1 MIPLWNSAFKCFI
14 DIEKK
19 HCNKKFTVFCIFIA
33 NSRKQVQNIAKLV
46 ILYSEEVPLK
56 NRIND
61 FCLKATIVID
71 KYI

>member
-19 HCNKKFTVFCIFIA
+19 HWNKKFTVFYILIA

-46 ILYSEEVPLK
+46 ILYLEEVSLK
-56 NRIND
+56 NCIKD
-61 FCLKATIVID
+61 FCLQATIVID